1 MKTIADL
8 NALIPTLVELLHNN
22 DHEIGE
28 SYYEQDEDGWGR
40 CDEPATNYLCY
51 EDNGWLIEI
60 TYECCAESYNDPGD
74 YWTPPSH
81 DLKGAWGKVT
91 EILGRICHI
100 IKNSKKKIV
109 QLEYTDDDDLND
121 LLTKI
126 CGKPPIAD

>member
-51 EDNGWLIEI
+51 DDDGWLIEI

-91 EILGRICHI
+91 EILAS
-100 IKNSKKKIV
+100 N
-109 QLEYTDDDDLND
+109 TDEETDEESEFSDDDLKELWGALD
-121 LLTKI
+121 EELKD
-126 CGKPPIAD
+126 IA

>member
-1 MKTIADL
+1 MKTIVDL

-51 EDNGWLIEI
+51 DDDGWLIEI
-60 TYECCAESYNDPGD
+60 TYECCAETYNDPGD

-91 EILGRICHI
+91 EILAS
-100 IKNSKKKIV
+100 N
-109 QLEYTDDDDLND
+109 TDEETDEESEFSDDDLKELWGALD
-121 LLTKI
+121 EELKD
-126 CGKPPIAD
+126 IA

>member
-40 CDEPATNYLCY
+40 SDEPATNYLCY
-51 EDNGWLIEI
+51 DDDGWLIEI

-91 EILGRICHI
+91 EILASH
-100 IKNSKKKIV
+100 
-109 QLEYTDDDDLND
+109 TDEETDEESEFSNDDLKELRGALD
-121 LLTKI
+121 EELKD
-126 CGKPPIAD
+126 IA

>member
-40 CDEPATNYLCY
+40 CDEPATNHLCY
-51 EDNGWLIEI
+51 DDDGWLIEI
-60 TYECCAESYNDPGD
+60 TYECCAETYNDPGD

-91 EILGRICHI
+91 EILASH
-100 IKNSKKKIV
+100 
-109 QLEYTDDDDLND
+109 TDEETDEESEFSDDDLKELWGALD
-121 LLTKI
+121 EELKD
-126 CGKPPIAD
+126 IA